1 MRSLLLVLVVVLA
14 LSGPAL
20 AREGPRGKASGV
32 PPETQISPAQPR
44 LEVEQSSI
52 DIGVVSEGE
61 EAVGTF
67 ILRNVGEKELKI
79 LKAKPG

>member
-14 LSGPAL
+14 LAGPA
-20 AREGPRGKASGV
+20 AAQEGSRGKASGDPTAV
-32 PPETQISPAQPR
+32 SPAQPR

-67 ILRNVGEKELKI
+67 ILRNIGEKELKI